1 MGDVTS
7 GGVQD
12 DATANTDLGGGQD
25 TSPSYSDLGQSPG
38 AMGGSAP
45 ATPSYGMSPGAMGGR
60 IPGVVPDVKP
70 SIYGRSFDPGVYSQP
85 ETSIVPS
92 FDGPFGSGASTNAA
106 VRELQRF
113 ARGIASLSGTTAPDT
128 SDDGPSQISA
138 SPVTASIPTVQGPAP
153 DIIGFEPKGG
163 TGVSP
168 ETVISRRGMPD
179 QPTYVSPNVVK
190 EFLGGDYDVV
200 DRFAPRGMGME
211 TRSNLFPSQ
220 LGGGELTVTP
230 QGFQN
235 IISPQQEYPAEL
247 GDNLVEPLRM
257 TRADPTFVFDYGF
270 SPSTTKDVAPMGT
283 GLGLADSPALAR
295 TIANLTTK
303 QDTLPSQIGD
313 NLEAN
318 KIFSL
323 GKGTTKPKTQEDLN
337 ILQRLGRFL
346 KGVGKSISNFEMNDI
361 FEFLRGDPNYKGPS
375 PAQQDL
381 MGVPGP
387 GPEVGGGVPSPSGT
401 GGGTGTDMPVTTM
414 PETPAETVIKKDP
427 CPPGFKLDPILNQC
441 MPIVKAAPTPPPMP
455 TLPQPTAPTGGGI
468 ANVYP
473 FTLTPPVGA
482 PVGTVAPIRFTPK

>member
-1 MGDVTS
+1 MGEGTG
-7 GGVQD
+7 GGVDTDVGGAGQD
-12 DATANTDLGGGQD
+12 TGGGRD

-70 SIYGRSFDPGVYSQP
+70 SIYGRAFDPGVYSQP

-113 ARGIASLSGTTAPDT
+113 GRGIASLSGTTP
-128 SDDGPSQISA
+128 SDEPS
-138 SPVTASIPTVQGPAP
+138 SPASISTPGASSVYGDTYNMLPTVQGPAP
-153 DIIGFEPKGG
+153 EIIGFEPKGG

-220 LGGGELTVTP
+220 LGGGELDLN
-230 QGFQN
+230 QRGFQN

-270 SPSTTKDVAPMGT
+270 SPSTTKDVAPMGA

-318 KIFSL
+318 KIFRL

-361 FEFLRGDPNYKGPS
+361 FEFLKGDPNYKGPS
-375 PAQQDL
+375 PAQQQL

-387 GPEVGGGVPSPSGT
+387 GPAVGGGAPSPSG
-401 GGGTGTDMPVTTM
+401 GGGGGGMPM
-414 PETPAETVIKKDP
+414 PAKDP
-427 CPPGFKLDPILNQC
+427 CPPGFRFD
-441 MPIVKAAPTPPPMP
+441 P
-455 TLPQPTAPTGGGI
+455 TLQQCVPIIAPNTPTDTTTTPTTPTTPATGTSPPAAGGI
-468 ANVYP
+468 ANAYP
-473 FTLTPPVGA
+473 FVLTPPIGA
-482 PVGTVAPIRFTPK
+482 PVGNLPPVRLTT

>member
-1 MGDVTS
+1 
-7 GGVQD
+7 
-12 DATANTDLGGGQD
+12 
-25 TSPSYSDLGQSPG
+25 
-38 AMGGSAP
+38 
-45 ATPSYGMSPGAMGGR
+45 
-60 IPGVVPDVKP
+60 
-70 SIYGRSFDPGVYSQP
+70 
-85 ETSIVPS
+85 
-92 FDGPFGSGASTNAA
+92 
-106 VRELQRF
+106 
-113 ARGIASLSGTTAPDT
+113 
-128 SDDGPSQISA
+128 
-138 SPVTASIPTVQGPAP
+138 
-153 DIIGFEPKGG
+153 
-163 TGVSP
+163 
-168 ETVISRRGMPD
+168 
-179 QPTYVSPNVVK
+179 
-190 EFLGGDYDVV
+190 V

-220 LGGGELTVTP
+220 LGGGELDLN
-230 QGFQN
+230 QRGFQN

-270 SPSTTKDVAPMGT
+270 SPSTTKDVAPMGA

-375 PAQQDL
+375 PAQQQL

-387 GPEVGGGVPSPSGT
+387 GPAVGGGAPSPSG
-401 GGGTGTDMPVTTM
+401 GGGG
-414 PETPAETVIKKDP
+414 
-427 CPPGFKLDPILNQC
+427 
-441 MPIVKAAPTPPPMP
+441 
-455 TLPQPTAPTGGGI
+455 
-468 ANVYP
+468 
-473 FTLTPPVGA
+473 
-482 PVGTVAPIRFTPK
+482 

>member
-1 MGDVTS
+1 MGEGTG
-7 GGVQD
+7 GGVD
-12 DATANTDLGGGQD
+12 TDVGGAGLDTGGGRD

-70 SIYGRSFDPGVYSQP
+70 SIYGRAFDPGVYSQP

-113 ARGIASLSGTTAPDT
+113 GRGIASLSGTTAPDT

-138 SPVTASIPTVQGPAP
+138 SPVTASIPTAQGPAP

-211 TRSNLFPSQ
+211 TRSDLFPSQ
-220 LGGGELTVTP
+220 LGGGELDLN
-230 QGFQN
+230 QRGFQN
-235 IISPQQEYPAEL
+235 II
-247 GDNLVEPLRM
+247 DPLQTVYQRGFTPGEDVGM
-257 TRADPTFVFDYGF
+257 LYGRGFTPIDARQRPDPNEINMF
-270 SPSTTKDVAPMGT
+270 SSTATQDFPPPGP

-295 TIANLTTK
+295 AIAN
-303 QDTLPSQIGD
+303 QQGTLPAQIGD
-313 NLEAN
+313 NIEAN

-361 FEFLRGDPNYKGPS
+361 FEFLRGDPNFKGPS
-375 PAQQDL
+375 AAQQQL

-387 GPEVGGGVPSPSGT
+387 GPAVGGGVPSPSG
-401 GGGTGTDMPVTTM
+401 GGGGGMP
-414 PETPAETVIKKDP
+414 AKDP
-427 CPPGFKLDPILNQC
+427 CPPGFRFD
-441 MPIVKAAPTPPPMP
+441 P
-455 TLPQPTAPTGGGI
+455 TLQQCVPIIAPNTPTDTTTTPTTPTTPAPGTSPPAAGGI
-468 ANVYP
+468 ANAYP
-473 FTLTPPVGA
+473 FVLTPPIGA
-482 PVGTVAPIRFTPK
+482 PVGNLPPVRLTT

>member
-12 DATANTDLGGGQD
+12 DAAANTDLGGGQD

-70 SIYGRSFDPGVYSQP
+70 SIYGRAFDPGVYSQP

-113 ARGIASLSGTTAPDT
+113 GRGIASLSGTTAPDT

-168 ETVISRRGMPD
+168 ETVISRRGIPD

-220 LGGGELTVTP
+220 LGGGELDLN
-230 QGFQN
+230 QRGFQN

-270 SPSTTKDVAPMGT
+270 SPSTTKDVAPMGA

-375 PAQQDL
+375 PAQQQL

-387 GPEVGGGVPSPSGT
+387 GPAVGGGAPSPSG
-401 GGGTGTDMPVTTM
+401 GGGMAMP
-414 PETPAETVIKKDP
+414 AKDP
-427 CPPGFKLDPILNQC
+427 CPPGFRFD
-441 MPIVKAAPTPPPMP
+441 P
-455 TLPQPTAPTGGGI
+455 TLQQCVPIIAPNTPTDTTTTPTTPTTPAPGTSPPAAGGI
-468 ANVYP
+468 ADAYP
-473 FTLTPPVGA
+473 FVLTPPIGT
-482 PVGTVAPIRFTPK
+482 PVGNLPPVRLTT